1 MLQDHC
7 ARPLVT
13 TPLPSTLRGSHNP
26 LATGPS
32 LPCSQ
37 CSSHQGVSGRAAG
50 PSPHGVQMWRVLP
63 NPGLRGGS
71 PQDGRATG
79 QSIIPSPS
87 SNLGSQGRE
96 LHWLME
102 ATITMHLGW
111 APPKL
116 YPNFPGFLSCN
127 VLRVLTCP
135 PTPKN
140 LLRTLDQGAERSLAP
155 ASPPAACT
163 TKAFSVLRGRSR
175 GTGCARGGTVRVP
188 GGPRG
193 PGSSQELPP
202 PCGHVPRR
210 GFPVAAGP
218 ATSGRYAWLR
228 SAGTHAL
235 GPAACSSSAPSS

>member
-1 MLQDHC
+1 MLLDPPPTGCRCGGCSPTLDC
-7 ARPLVT
+7 AEAPLRT
-13 TPLPSTLRGSHNP
+13 
-26 LATGPS
+26 
-32 LPCSQ
+32 
-37 CSSHQGVSGRAAG
+37 AG
-50 PSPHGVQMWRVLP
+50 P
-63 NPGLRGGS
+63 PGRTS
-71 PQDGRATG
+71 FRPRAKHR
-79 QSIIPSPS
+79 

-155 ASPPAACT
+155 ASPPAACM

-175 GTGCARGGTVRVP
+175 GGRHRVGARRPPRPRLQPRAAPSPRPRPTPRLSGGCGAGDARTPRLAPLCGDSRAGAGGVLVLCPQLLSPGLASLPAVFRFNPVP
-188 GGPRG
+188 
-193 PGSSQELPP
+193 
-202 PCGHVPRR
+202 
-210 GFPVAAGP
+210 
-218 ATSGRYAWLR
+218 SGRPPVLTQKRHRSLKKVHLR
-228 SAGTHAL
+228 
-235 GPAACSSSAPSS
+235 

>member
-1 MLQDHC
+1 MLLDPPPTGCRCGGCSPTLDC
-7 ARPLVT
+7 AEAPLRT
-13 TPLPSTLRGSHNP
+13 
-26 LATGPS
+26 
-32 LPCSQ
+32 
-37 CSSHQGVSGRAAG
+37 AG
-50 PSPHGVQMWRVLP
+50 P
-63 NPGLRGGS
+63 PGRTS
-71 PQDGRATG
+71 FRPRAKHR
-79 QSIIPSPS
+79 

-111 APPKL
+111 APPEL

-127 VLRVLTCP
+127 VLCVLTCP

-155 ASPPAACT
+155 ASPLAACT

-202 PCGHVPRR
+202 RHGHVPRR
-210 GFPVAAGP
+210 GFPVAAGL
-218 ATSGRYAWLR
+218 ATRGLTRWGRRRARPLPPVPEP
-228 SAGTHAL
+228 GTRV
-235 GPAACSSSAPSS
+235 SSSRLPF